1 MRTVQYELM
10 RPPEIV
16 RERSRLPLVFMPIGP
31 IEWHGPHLPMG
42 MDGLHAHMVAVEV
55 AQRVGGV
62 VLPIYY
68 IGSETV
74 RPVDRGP
81 QSAAVLG
88 FKGTERIIGMD
99 FPDNPVKSLYF
110 EEGTF
115 PLPPPGPIR
124 LVEFEGERP
133 L

>member
-16 RERSRLPLVFMPIGP
+16 RERSRLPLVFIPIGP

-81 QSAAVLG
+81 PSAALLALQ
-88 FKGTERIIGMD
+88 GTERIVGTAC
-99 FPDNPVKSLYF
+99 PNNPMK
-110 EEGTF
+110 
-115 PLPPPGPIR
+115 GP
-124 LVEFEGERP
+124 
-133 L
+133 

>member
-16 RERSRLPLVFMPIGP
+16 RERSRLQLVFIPIGP

-68 IGSETV
+68 IGSGTV
-74 RPVDRGP
+74 RPLGRGP
-81 QSAAVLG
+81 PCAARVG
-88 FKGTERIIGMD
+88 FPGTGRSHGMD
-99 FPDNPVKSLYF
+99 
-110 EEGTF
+110 
-115 PLPPPGPIR
+115 LPHQ
-124 LVEFEGERP
+124 
-133 L
+133 

>member
-16 RERSRLPLVFMPIGP
+16 RERSRLQLVFIPIGP

-68 IGSETV
+68 IGSETA
-74 RPVDRGP
+74 RPADRGP
-81 QSAAVLG
+81 PSAAILG
-88 FKGTERIIGMD
+88 VQGTESILGLD
-99 FPDNPVKSLYF
+99 FPTNPVKSPDF
-110 EEGTF
+110 EEGT
-115 PLPPPGPIR
+115 LR
-124 LVEFEGERP
+124 
-133 L
+133 